1 MPPPARTVVSIRRSL
16 RARLLFAAILPL
28 ALAAC
33 QKQAPV
39 EAPPAKPRT
48 VVASGGEDS
57 GALSSDAAAAGKAT
71 LTAAVLKGTKWPRM
85 QVTSGEARIS
95 CDAGAPVSA
104 EAEANPPPAADG
116 APLTDLNFLSVAD
129 ALRPCMDT
137 GTVRLRYAG
146 KISGDFTALVQRVAA
161 MADRMGIEHRILDI
175 DSTGGRLEDA
185 MPAGDAIAE
194 SHWTIRVR
202 KDAICHSA
210 CVLVLAAGDDREI
223 AGRIGIHRMIRV
235 GSKADTR
242 AELSQELREVYGE
255 LKDYLERNGAS
266 VAVADLMMTVP
277 NRSLRLL
284 TDTELQ
290 EYGLSGA
297 NAVQDDLDR
306 IRLARKCGDD
316 FVKRKDAYL
325 RDYASQCPLA
335 DRDED
340 ALRACGA
347 ALRERYG
354 FPDAKCAAESPVAEP
369 PSRNASA
376 AGEPAADGRAAGA
389 GTASGETTNGETA
402 GNSAPAAATTTTTA
416 TGRAAPSAAGG
427 AAGRR

>member
-1 MPPPARTVVSIRRSL
+1 MFPRMGPLSCAVVLLLAVAGCRQQTPEPPPS
-16 RARLLFAAILPL
+16 
-28 ALAAC
+28 
-33 QKQAPV
+33 
-39 EAPPAKPRT
+39 AKPAPL
-48 VVASGGEDS
+48 VASGAEDS
-57 GALSSDAAAAGKAT
+57 GALSSDAGEPGKAM
-71 LTAAVLKGTKWPRM
+71 LKADVLKGTKWPRM

-95 CDAGAPVSA
+95 CDAGDHA
-104 EAEANPPPAADG
+104 AADAAG
-116 APLTDLNFLSVAD
+116 DKADDDGMPLSDLNFLSVAD
-129 ALRPCMDT
+129 AMRPCMEA

-194 SHWTIRVR
+194 SRWTIRVR

-223 AGRIGIHRMIRV
+223 EGRIGIHRMIRV
-235 GSKADTR
+235 GSKADSR

-284 TDTELQ
+284 TSTELQ

-335 DRDED
+335 DQD
-340 ALRACGA
+340 ADAIRACGS
-347 ALRERYG
+347 ALRKRYG
-354 FPDAKCAAESPVAEP
+354 FPDAKCVAESPMAESLP
-369 PSRNASA
+369 RHESA
-376 AGEPAADGRAAGA
+376 AGDREAGSDADAG
-389 GTASGETTNGETA
+389 
-402 GNSAPAAATTTTTA
+402 SAPAATA
-416 TGRAAPSAAGG
+416 TSAAAAGEAAAATAGG
-427 AAGRR
+427 TAGRR